1 MRTRLLGLLAPIC
14 IMLSSAVQAEPATV
28 VAALFRTVETR
39 VDAVLLAANLA
50 DIDPALVPHINQC
63 GYDALNGRPEPAAV
77 LSPAPAE
84 TASAAL
90 DADHP
95 DGLST
100 PDSEPLAEAGAN
112 ELPASSTTVQSAEAN
127 AVLGSAPNPAMPS
140 GPDELFGS
148 EGEKSGVAE
157 ARSDPL
163 PALEVTGS
171 LSGSGVNPPE
181 TEDAKQDSDI
191 ILP

>member
-14 IMLSSAVQAEPATV
+14 IMLSSAFQAEPATV

-90 DADHP
+90 DGDHRP
-95 DGLST
+95 CLSR
-100 PDSEPLAEAGAN
+100 
-112 ELPASSTTVQSAEAN
+112 PACRVRRSSPGFQ
-127 AVLGSAPNPAMPS
+127 GSF
-140 GPDELFGS
+140 L
-148 EGEKSGVAE
+148 
-157 ARSDPL
+157 
-163 PALEVTGS
+163 
-171 LSGSGVNPPE
+171 
-181 TEDAKQDSDI
+181 
-191 ILP
+191 